1 MPKKEKESSPFAKIC
16 DFNDFDYIIEEV
28 SKSGYHDYAREMK

>member
-1 MPKKEKESSPFAKIC
+1 MPKKEKESSSFSKIC
-16 DFNDFDYIIEEV
+16 DFSDFDYIIEEV